1 MGALFFPQFEFLR
14 GDLDADG
21 SINGL
26 VDGLFLLGWQFLGG
40 TAPPCMD
47 SADADDSGN
56 VNGLVDGL
64 YVLNFQFIP
73 GSPAPPPPYPFCGS
87 DPTPDAVGCD
97 AFTGCP

>member
-1 MGALFFPQFEFLR
+1 
-14 GDLDADG
+14 
-21 SINGL
+21 
-26 VDGLFLLGWQFLGG
+26 
-40 TAPPCMD
+40 MD

-64 YVLNFQFIP
+64 YVLNFQFVP

-97 AFTGCP
+97 DFAGCP